1 MNIILLHNIY
11 ILGNQIYMEDNIN
24 IAYLSFGHLCCC
36 ANCAP
41 AMSKCPI
48 CRAFV
53 KGTVKTFP
61 AWMTFFTN
69 VCYKDICIIT
79 TIHVYV
85 KKAYLSIYFIHSFR
99 KTLLIFLQLNSKHI
113 SICLVCL
120 IVLTFLEQFKY
131 IWLLVFRVH
140 FHELY
145 AIVCNFNV
153 FNRMIKLDTI
163 LLRAIFRPIFE

>member
-1 MNIILLHNIY
+1 
-11 ILGNQIYMEDNIN
+11 
-24 IAYLSFGHLCCC
+24 
-36 ANCAP
+36 
-41 AMSKCPI
+41 
-48 CRAFV
+48 
-53 KGTVKTFP
+53 
-61 AWMTFFTN
+61 MTFFTN

-163 LLRAIFRPIFE
+163 LLRAMSSVFYPISRRLYALTLIYDNET

>member
-11 ILGNQIYMEDNIN
+11 ILGNQICMEDNIN
-24 IAYLSFGHLCCC
+24 IAFLSFGHLCCC